1 MFPEANKKSL
11 GRATE
16 NLSTLSAE
24 DRQRI
29 ISNLNSTLW
38 FGILTGFLGIIGYS
52 LNLQKAG
59 WKILFLFILIASASY
74 ISGFFFGFLFG
85 IPRRNTDKESNYNL
99 STNLGDISDWLTKII
114 IGLGLIEI
122 KKIPDF
128 LMSIGN
134 YIQTSV
140 GAEDSVKIFSVCSI
154 VYFSI
159 FGLYYGHNYTR
170 LFLSGLLKEADDN
183 LLQRQIKLSETGEV
197 LNNQDLS
204 PDNLDQSSLDKVNEY
219 NQLLKS
225 TKTENDY
232 TFDDWYYKGISA
244 YDNKD
249 YNKTIA
255 YMNNALEKD
264 SKAKNAPDAYLYM
277 SLAYGALKLYSK
289 SIEIN
294 NIVVNSYK
302 DYSYLYLAYH
312 NNGVNF
318 TDLAQY
324 ENALKQFES
333 ATSLNPDYADSWVGK
348 GYALMYLDRFDE
360 ALTSFDRAIKINAA
374 DPNPWYNKAC
384 IFAKENK
391 NAEAI
396 ENLKKAIELKP
407 EFRQN
412 AKTDSWFDNI
422 KDGDD
427 FKKLLN

>member
-1 MFPEANKKSL
+1 
-11 GRATE
+11 
-16 NLSTLSAE
+16 
-24 DRQRI
+24 
-29 ISNLNSTLW
+29 
-38 FGILTGFLGIIGYS
+38 
-52 LNLQKAG
+52 
-59 WKILFLFILIASASY
+59 
-74 ISGFFFGFLFG
+74 
-85 IPRRNTDKESNYNL
+85 
-99 STNLGDISDWLTKII
+99 
-114 IGLGLIEI
+114 
-122 KKIPDF
+122 
-128 LMSIGN
+128 MSVGS

-140 GAEDSVKIFSVCSI
+140 GAEDSVKIFSVCCI

-159 FGLYYGHNYTR
+159 FGLYYGYNYMR
-170 LFLSGLLKEADDN
+170 LFLSGQFKEADDN
-183 LLQRQIKLSETGEV
+183 LLQKQIRLTETGQA
-197 LNNQDLS
+197 LNSQDLS
-204 PDNLDQSSLDKVNEY
+204 PDNLDQSSLNKVNEY

-264 SKAKNAPDAYLYM
+264 SKAKNAADAYLYM

-294 NIVVNSYK
+294 NIVINNYK

-318 TDLAQY
+318 TDLTQY

-360 ALTSFDRAIKINAA
+360 ALEAFDRAIKVNAT

-391 NAEAI
+391 KTEAI
-396 ENLKKAIELKP
+396 ESLKRAIELKP

-412 AKTDSWFDNI
+412 AKTDIWLNNLREEE
-422 KDGDD
+422 G
-427 FKKLLN
+427 FKTLTS